1 MYQKVDAK
9 SIRKN
14 IFTCVF
20 SIHNTIRLTCH
31 EQVCLRRLRFFIFHI
46 YIYIYIYIY
55 ISYIIHSQIKK
66 DYHQVAESIMVPGNK
81 TNPKKI
87 KKKKKKIQIMELA
100 TTINTEYTDLK
111 LV

>member
-1 MYQKVDAK
+1 MFKKATL
-9 SIRKN
+9 
-14 IFTCVF
+14 FHF
-20 SIHNTIRLTCH
+20 S
-31 EQVCLRRLRFFIFHI
+31 

-87 KKKKKKIQIMELA
+87 KKKKKK
-100 TTINTEYTDLK
+100 NTNNGISYYNK
-111 LV
+111 HRIH